1 MVQNQMTPSYP
12 QFTQTGLEEFQQQQ
26 QQTAAGV
33 AVSQAAPGGGVPT
46 AVSDPSVVQSF
57 KDQQAAQAALA
68 AGHPPVTANG
78 VEQQTVRVID
88 LFYDKQWNP
97 LLGTNHDFFFF
108 CYLPWLHHLVS

>member
-1 MVQNQMTPSYP
+1 MLNISFFFLQHMVQNQMTPSYP

-78 VEQQTVRVID
+78 VEQQTVRVI
-88 LFYDKQWNP
+88 F
-97 LLGTNHDFFFF
+97 
-108 CYLPWLHHLVS
+108 

>member
-33 AVSQAAPGGGVPT
+33 AVSQATPVGGVPN

-57 KDQQAAQAALA
+57 KDQQQAALA

-78 VEQQTVRVID
+78 VEQQTVRVI
-88 LFYDKQWNP
+88 
-97 LLGTNHDFFFF
+97 
-108 CYLPWLHHLVS
+108 

>member
-12 QFTQTGLEEFQQQQ
+12 QFTQTGLEEFQQQQQQQ

-78 VEQQTVRVID
+78 VEQQTVRVI
-88 LFYDKQWNP
+88 F
-97 LLGTNHDFFFF
+97 
-108 CYLPWLHHLVS
+108 